1 MTQQKEYSILF
12 ALGAKLNQTFS
23 GSFSKA
29 QQVLKETQNKISE
42 LNKTQRDVTSYQK
55 QQESLNKT
63 SERLATYQ
71 KQLDNVQ
78 KEMAESGKYSSDLAN
93 KEEALKLKINETEQ
107 AMKAKSQKLQEMA
120 QKLND
125 AGVDTSNL
133 TEEIKRLNSE
143 LENTKKQEEKAA
155 EEADNAK
162 NSGVGAIDAVSSAL
176 AAAGITS
183 ALSKIADGYK
193 ECVAASMEFGYTM
206 STVEALSGAN
216 ALEMKELTA
225 TAKEYG
231 ATTAYTAN
239 QSGLAMTFMGMA
251 GWDAGQMIAGMDGM
265 LNLAAASG
273 EDFASVSDIVTDN
286 LTAFKLQA
294 KDTAHFADV
303 LATAASKSNT
313 SVGIMGETFK
323 GSASVAGALG
333 YSIEDIAVGVG
344 LMANSGVKGSIACTA
359 LKNTFNGLLSGATLN
374 AAAFGEVEVST
385 VNADGTMK
393 SFSKTIEDLR
403 GYFEQMTEA
412 ERVNNAIAIAGERG
426 YNGLLAIL
434 NATDEEYQSLSDSI
448 NNCSGAAQRMAEIKL
463 DNLQGDVTLL
473 DSAADGL
480 KMTIGELWNDE
491 LRGLAQIGTEIL
503 SKINEFIEKNP
514 AVAKSI
520 TVVVTALGGFMI
532 LSTVINMVKKFGGAI
547 TSLLTV
553 NPHMLAM
560 VATVT
565 ALTAAWVALREIC
578 KQEELESQRLS
589 TATQN
594 QRDEVERL
602 TGEYEE
608 ACKKYGETSDQARAL
623 KYDLNEAT
631 DAIDSQ
637 SFSVSELYSEIDA
650 LNSKAQDMFSSFAES
665 TAGIEENREKA
676 HTLAAKLMELTSAS
690 DKSADSQAKI
700 EPIIKRL
707 NEMYP
712 SLGLTVENVAEKM
725 GTLNGAIDK
734 AADSDSMQARFEKA
748 REQYAEYEAMLPKL
762 QEVSNK
768 AEATLSEAQKR
779 YLNVMGNNDFAGFWQ
794 KIGAAV
800 TGTGNAVES
809 ELHDASTNA
818 DIARNDLRK
827 TQEMIEECTRI
838 MADYGYIVNGTSENA
853 VSAYDAVSIAVNS
866 VTEETQNLLTAYNDA
881 YQAAYESV
889 SGQYALWEQAA
900 EVSVTSA
907 DTINSALESQ
917 ADYWESYNS
926 NLGDLLERSEGIEGL
941 RDVIA
946 SFSDG
951 SEDSYNA
958 VAGMVAASDDELK
971 RMVENWQTV
980 QEEQGKV
987 SEALANTKV
996 DFETRL
1002 GEITEGMSELI
1013 EGMNMEVDAK
1023 EAAQDT
1029 MEAYAEAILAGKAK
1043 AVEAA
1048 EQVNE
1053 AVNAALAK
1061 AMVYDTPKTPE
1072 YTEQAIT
1079 AGSISGR
1086 LIINAD
1092 GDLVRAYASGTD
1104 YAERG
1109 WAMVGENGPELAY
1122 FGGGEQV
1129 FTANETKAILGNSRS
1144 GNTSGGENITIAPQ
1158 FYINGNSSDIQDNMQ
1173 EISEKIVDLIENTL
1187 RNKGIDAR
1195 RGAYV

>member
-42 LNKTQRDVTSYQK
+42 LNRAQKDVTSYQK

-71 KQLDNVQ
+71 KQLEIVQ
-78 KEMAESGKYSSDLAN
+78 KGMVKAGESGGDLAV
-93 KEEALKLKINETEQ
+93 KEVDLKIKISDTEEAI
-107 AMKAKSQKLQEMA
+107 KAKNQKLQAMA
-120 QKLND
+120 EKLNRV
-125 AGVDTSNL
+125 GVDTSKL
-133 TEEIKRLNSE
+133 TEEIERLNSE
-143 LENTKKQEEKAA
+143 LEDTKKQEEKAA
-155 EEADNAK
+155 EKADNAK
-162 NSGVGAIDAVSSAL
+162 NSGVGAIDAVSSAF

-193 ECVAASMEFGYTM
+193 ECVVASMEFGYTM

-225 TAKEYG
+225 TAKELG
-231 ATTAYTAN
+231 ANTAFTAN
-239 QSGLAMTFMGMA
+239 QSAEAMTYMGMA
-251 GWDAGQMIAGMDGM
+251 GWNAGQMISGMDGM
-265 LNLAAASG
+265 LSLAAASG
-273 EDFASVSDIVTDN
+273 EDLGNVSDIVTDN
-286 LTAFKLQA
+286 LTAFGLKA
-294 KDTAHFADV
+294 SDTAHFADV
-303 LATAASKSNT
+303 LAAAATNSNT
-313 SVGIMGETFK
+313 SVGIMGETFS
-323 GSASVAGALG
+323 GSAAIAGALG
-333 YSIEDIAVGVG
+333 YSIEDVAIAVGE
-344 LMANSGVKGSIACTA
+344 MANAGVKGSVAGTA
-359 LKNTFNGLLSGATLN
+359 LKNMFNGLLSGATFSSK
-374 AAAFGEVEVST
+374 AFGDVEFSAI
-385 VNADGTMK
+385 NADGTLK
-393 SFSKTIEDLR
+393 SFSDTINELKT
-403 GYFEQMTEA
+403 YFNQMTEA
-412 ERVNNAIAIAGERG
+412 ERVNNAMTLAGQRG

-434 NATDEEYQSLSDSI
+434 NTTDEDYQKLSDSI
-448 NNCSGAAQRMAEIKL
+448 YNCSGAAQRMAEIKL

-547 TSLLTV
+547 ASLLTV
-553 NPHMLAM
+553 NPHILAM

-594 QRDEVERL
+594 QHEEVERL
-602 TGEYEE
+602 NIEYEE
-608 ACKKYGETSDQARAL
+608 ACKNYGETSDRARAL
-623 KYDLNEAT
+623 KYDLDEAT
-631 DAIDSQ
+631 DAIDNQ

-700 EPIIKRL
+700 EPIIERL

-762 QEVSNK
+762 QEASNK

-779 YLNVMGNNDFAGFWQ
+779 YLSVVGDNDFAGVWK
-794 KIGAAV
+794 KIGAAFSN
-800 TGTGNAVES
+800 TGRAVES
-809 ELHDASTNA
+809 ELHEASTNA
-818 DIARNDLRK
+818 DIARNNLRK
-827 TQEMIEECTRI
+827 TQEMIAECERI
-838 MADYGYIVNGTSENA
+838 MAVYGDTVNGTSENA

-866 VTEETQNLLTAYNDA
+866 VTQETQSLLSAYNDA

-900 EVSVTSA
+900 EISVTSVG
-907 DTINSALESQ
+907 TINSALESQ
-917 ADYWESYNS
+917 ADYWESYNA
-926 NLGDLLERSEGIEGL
+926 NLEDLLERSESIEGL
-941 RDVIA
+941 KDIIT

-951 SEDSYNA
+951 SADSYNA
-958 VAGMVAASDDELK
+958 IAGMVVASDDELK
-971 RMVENWQTV
+971 TMVENWKAV

-987 SEALANTKV
+987 SEALADTKV

-1013 EGMNMEVDAK
+1013 EGMNMEADAK

-1029 MEAYAEAILAGKAK
+1029 MEAYAEAIFAGKAK
-1043 AVEAA
+1043 AVDAA
-1048 EQVNE
+1048 EQVSA

-1061 AMVYDTPKTPE
+1061 TMNYETLSPVP
-1072 YTEQAIT
+1072 
-1079 AGSISGR
+1079 SISS
-1086 LIINAD
+1086 
-1092 GDLVRAYASGTD
+1092 LVYFPQQENLVYGPQQMPGYASGTNH
-1104 YAERG
+1104 AERG

-1129 FTANETKAILGNSRS
+1129 FTANETKAILRS
-1144 GNTSGGENITIAPQ
+1144 GKSGNAGGESITIAPQ
-1158 FYINGNSSDIQDNMQ
+1158 FYINENGGDKTDWQDIANQ
-1173 EISEKIVDLIENTL
+1173 IVELVKDAL
-1187 RNKGIDAR
+1187 RNEGIDAR